1 MTLTGSVHFFVS
13 HVYREWNH
21 YSDALAKKEIECN
34 HLNIWMKVP
43 DCIRTNY
50 VQHKLG
56 MPNFRFVPWNGGFG
70 LVPSFVLLLFSF
82 SSHLYIFW
90 QASTML
96 VYPFFEKKNNKNGSG
111 SRLQRQSLQ
120 TFMSGPNIKKKQNI
134 FKINILNLRVK
145 YVLVLLIQRFGFIL
159 YRILYLIFAWAF

>member
-1 MTLTGSVHFFVS
+1 
-13 HVYREWNH
+13 
-21 YSDALAKKEIECN
+21 
-34 HLNIWMKVP
+34 
-43 DCIRTNY
+43 
-50 VQHKLG
+50 
-56 MPNFRFVPWNGGFG
+56 
-70 LVPSFVLLLFSF
+70 
-82 SSHLYIFW
+82 
-90 QASTML
+90 ML

-159 YRILYLIFAWAF
+159 YRILYLIFA